1 MADGPTTMNGPLHTD
16 EASLSDRQIT
26 AYFASAP
33 QAQAVQQALIA
44 AGIPADRIAVCA
56 TSEAAAG
63 LAPADQSIIG
73 KIRETILPDDS
84 QRATRDAVA
93 SGDTRL
99 VVIPSAETVDQV
111 VDIIQAGNPHHF
123 DADLERWRNS
133 PPA

>member
-1 MADGPTTMNGPLHTD
+1 MAEGPTTMNGPLHTD
-16 EASLSDRQIT
+16 EASLSDREIT
-26 AYFASAP
+26 AYFASAD
-33 QAQAVQQALIA
+33 QARTVQQALIA
-44 AGIPADRIAVCA
+44 AGIPADRIAVST
-56 TSEAAAG
+56 TSADAAH
-63 LAPADQSIIG
+63 LAPADQTIIG

-99 VVIPSAETVDQV
+99 VVVPSVETVDQV
-111 VDIIQAGNPHHF
+111 VDIIQAGKPHHF